1 MQDFA
6 NGQPSNGQAEAPAAE
21 QAQPSITSLDSLS
34 EFEFQGE
41 KFTPDRFQ
49 EVYKGYKSYGE
60 QVKQSQ
66 AEDRYW
72 SNLDTDIESVL
83 ADPTLADKFKS
94 IYPQKFHR
102 VLERVLGSSN
112 KPAQQSQALPKEYL
126 AKLSKIDQLEQNFQQ
141 MSVDAAN
148 AKLDAILPKLYDK
161 YPLANEDQV
170 LSRAEAM
177 ISQGMKLTEG
187 VWERIAKESHEFVSK
202 KADAYYKKQLQTQTE
217 KGQLG
222 KDAPAG
228 GQPAG
233 RAPQKFTSFEEAGKA
248 AMAHIKSQGL

>member
-6 NGQPSNGQAEAPAAE
+6 NGQAQGGQAEAPQGE
-21 QAQPSITSLDSLS
+21 QAQPTITSLDSLS

-49 EVYKGYKSYGE
+49 EVYQGYKSYGE
-60 QVKQSQ
+60 KVKQSQ
-66 AEDRYW
+66 AEERYW
-72 SNLDTDIESVL
+72 ANLDTDIESVL
-83 ADPTLADKFKS
+83 ADPNLAEKFKS
-94 IYPQKFHR
+94 IYPEKFHR
-102 VLERVLGSSN
+102 VLDRVLGSN
-112 KPAQQSQALPKEYL
+112 KSTQQTPGLPKEYM
-126 AKLSKIDQLEQNFQQ
+126 AKLSKVDQLEHSIQQ
-141 MSVDAAN
+141 MAVEAAN

-170 LSRAEAM
+170 LARAEAM
-177 ISQGMKLTEG
+177 LSQGMKLNDAA
-187 VWERIAKESHEFVSK
+187 WERIAKESHEHVSK
-202 KADAYYKKQLQTQTE
+202 KADAYYKKQLQAQQE

-233 RAPQKFTSFEEAGKA
+233 RAPQKPRTFDEAREA
-248 AMAHIKSQGL
+248 ALAHLKSQGI